1 MDTAD
6 TSSASPSDATTL
18 DDVNINAINVFEP
31 MGYSPIPTDICLVGL
46 DDDSVDEFATP
57 EQSTVY
63 DTDDP
68 NRPTIRYENT
78 QSPITDSYDW
88 ANDDI
93 DDVRALVDTGAMVT
107 CTGDKRII
115 HNYKPFTKLKRSP
128 IRLKAALSSNQSVIP
143 EGYGCIRIRSDDQYD
158 CREVPVYYHPSIT
171 GTLLSPTSL
180 AKASGEPKGS
190 YAGENIYR
198 WFSDDDMLTG
208 NMTLITHHRRSK
220 LKNIVVHGRLV
231 GGQLYTHPLILPD
244 MDPSEPHATFRNSF
258 KLARSKDQSFIDL
271 CKSVSD
277 MHISA
282 IRKRKHRPVSYTHLT
297 LPTILLV

>member
-93 DDVRALVDTGAMVT
+93 DDIRALVDTGAMVT

-143 EGYGCIRIRSDDQYD
+143 EGYGCLRI
-158 CREVPVYYHPSIT
+158 
-171 GTLLSPTSL
+171 
-180 AKASGEPKGS
+180 
-190 YAGENIYR
+190 
-198 WFSDDDMLTG
+198 
-208 NMTLITHHRRSK
+208 
-220 LKNIVVHGRLV
+220 
-231 GGQLYTHPLILPD
+231 
-244 MDPSEPHATFRNSF
+244 
-258 KLARSKDQSFIDL
+258 
-271 CKSVSD
+271 
-277 MHISA
+277 
-282 IRKRKHRPVSYTHLT
+282 
-297 LPTILLV
+297 